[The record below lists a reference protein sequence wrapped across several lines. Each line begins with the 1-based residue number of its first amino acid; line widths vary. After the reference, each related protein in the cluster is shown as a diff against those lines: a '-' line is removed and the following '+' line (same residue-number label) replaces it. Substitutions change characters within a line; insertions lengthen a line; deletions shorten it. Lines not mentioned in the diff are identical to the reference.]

1 MEVEVV
7 SDYDYLS
14 DLSWESIKTDWGT
27 PRKNGNIQGMTHG
40 QVTKFKRDIG
50 IHANGKITYDL
61 SDKDYDKFEA
71 LVGIDTSIGQNEHSS
86 LKFKIL
92 ADGKTIAST
101 NMMNYEDNLA
111 YINVDVA
118 GVKELVI
125 EVKMVAME
133 IHVIT
138 V

>member
-1 MEVEVV
+1 
-7 SDYDYLS
+7 
-14 DLSWESIKTDWGT
+14 
-27 PRKNGNIQGMTHG
+27 MTHG
-40 QVTKFKRDIG
+40 QVTKFKKGIG

-125 EVKMVAME
+125 EVNDGGNGNTCDHS
-133 IHVIT
+133 IIVILS
-138 V
+138 